1 MIDIQNDN
9 MKDKMIDDVG
19 QTITDARLIG
29 QMVDK
34 DNERIEG
41 MNKRLDGMA
50 NKGERTNRKMQNL
63 L

>member
-50 NKGERTNRKMQNL
+50 NKGERTNRNMQNL